1 MKTNQNNIEK
11 RLLNVEELAEY
22 MGTTPKTVYSL
33 KCKGEIPTNCIVK
46 RGKSLRFDI
55 IEVDKWIGN
64 LKEAQA

>member
-1 MKTNQNNIEK
+1 MKINQNNIEK

-33 KCKGEIPTNCIVK
+33 KCKGEIPNNCIVK

-55 IEVDKWIGN
+55 LEVDKWIVN
-64 LKEAQA
+64 LKEAHA

>member
-1 MKTNQNNIEK
+1 MITKQNNIEK

-22 MGTTPKTVYSL
+22 MGTTPKTIYSL
-33 KCKGEIPTNCIVK
+33 KCKGEIPNNCIVK

-55 IEVDKWIGN
+55 LEVDKWIGD

>member
-1 MKTNQNNIEK
+1 MITKQNNIEK

-33 KCKGEIPTNCIVK
+33 KCKGEIPNNCIVK

-55 IEVDKWIGN
+55 IEVDKWIVN
-64 LKEAQA
+64 LKEAHA